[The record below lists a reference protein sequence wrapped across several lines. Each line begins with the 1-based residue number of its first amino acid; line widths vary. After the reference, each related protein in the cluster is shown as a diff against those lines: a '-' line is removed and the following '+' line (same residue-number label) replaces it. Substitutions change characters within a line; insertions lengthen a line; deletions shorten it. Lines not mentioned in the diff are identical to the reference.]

1 MTCFSRL
8 KGLETQRWP
17 GLCNL
22 FISFQGRLCE
32 LIHGG
37 WAEEAGEGSKHMY
50 RKQTKQTRLGSPLLR
65 GGSRGGEDRGR
76 GMKLWGLPGGD
87 PGRRGASTEASPSPF
102 SSPTLVSA
110 PGAPIMVSSHLWPF
124 GRLLGKGGDG

>member
-8 KGLETQRWP
+8 KGLETQHWP

-22 FISFQGRLCE
+22 FISFQGGLCE

-37 WAEEAGEGSKHMY
+37 RAEEAGEGSKHTY
-50 RKQTKQTRLGSPLLR
+50 RKQTKKQGWAAPAS

-76 GMKLWGLPGGD
+76 GNEALGLAWGD
-87 PGRRGASTEASPSPF
+87 PGRRGASTEASPSPS
-102 SSPTLVSA
+102 SSPALVSA
-110 PGAPIMVSSHLWPF
+110 PGAPIVVGSHLWPF
-124 GRLLGKGGDG
+124 GRLLGIGGDR